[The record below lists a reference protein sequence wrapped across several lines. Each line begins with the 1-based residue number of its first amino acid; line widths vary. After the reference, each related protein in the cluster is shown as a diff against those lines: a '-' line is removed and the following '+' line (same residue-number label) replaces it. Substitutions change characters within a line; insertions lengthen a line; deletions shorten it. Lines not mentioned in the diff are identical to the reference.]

1 MNMSLPRPSPEPV
14 VLSGRYCHLEPLD
27 LAHAEHL
34 YAASAGEDN
43 RPRFDYLFEL
53 PPRSVAEVHDWIAST
68 RRSHDKLWSA
78 VIDIAS
84 GRCEG
89 RQALLNINPDHGTI
103 ELGGIYWG
111 PAIARSRVATEAAF
125 LHMQYAFDDLG
136 YRRFEWKCN
145 DQNAASKRAA
155 ERFGFTFEGVF
166 RQHMVVKGNSR
177 DSAWYSIIDTE
188 WPRVRNAFDTW
199 LQTANFDTKGR
210 QLRKLA
216 ARSGMPSSTFPS
228 EAD

>member
-1 MNMSLPRPSPEPV
+1 MEISLPRPRPEPV
-14 VLSGRYCHLEPLD
+14 VLSGRYCRLEPLD

-34 YAASAGEDN
+34 YAASAGDDN

-53 PPRSVAEVHDWIAST
+53 PPQSVAEVHDWIAT
-68 RRSHDKLWSA
+68 AARSQDPLWSA
-78 VIDIAS
+78 VVDRAT

-111 PAIARSRVATEAAF
+111 PDIARTRVATEAAF
-125 LHMQYAFDDLG
+125 LHMKYAFDDLG

-145 DQNAASKRAA
+145 DRNAASRRSA
-155 ERFGFTFEGVF
+155 ERFGFRFEGVF

-177 DSAWYSIIDTE
+177 DTAWYSIIDTE
-188 WPRVRNAFDTW
+188 WPLIRKAFESW
-199 LQTANFDTKGR
+199 LRPANFDGEGR
-210 QLRKLA
+210 QLQKLA
-216 ARSGMPSSTFPS
+216 ARTGMPSSTPFG
-228 EAD
+228 EAG